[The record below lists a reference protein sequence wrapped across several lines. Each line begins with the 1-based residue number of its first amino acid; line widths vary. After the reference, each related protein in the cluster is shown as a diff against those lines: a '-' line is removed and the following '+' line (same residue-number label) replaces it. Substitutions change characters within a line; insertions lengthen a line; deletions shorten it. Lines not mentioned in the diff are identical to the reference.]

1 MLRDQNL
8 IPLSRQHQH
17 ALALCVRID
26 RASRLDEADLLA
38 WQTEIGRH
46 FENEIKFHFAAE
58 ERVLFPAARKH
69 QELTALVDELL
80 SDHEAL
86 RQSFAL
92 AEAGKMSASD
102 LSAFAQRMS
111 THIRKEERQLFER
124 VQDLMNP
131 EEIAVVGHDLEEALK
146 DAAAACILPNEATRV
161 RPAG

>member
-1 MLRDQNL
+1 MLRNQSL

-26 RASRLDEADLLA
+26 RASPLDEADLPA
-38 WQTEIGRH
+38 WQTEITQH

-69 QELTALVDELL
+69 PELIPLVDELL
-80 SDHEAL
+80 SDHEVL
-86 RQSFAL
+86 RQSFVL
-92 AEAGKMSASD
+92 AEARTMSAAD

-111 THIRKEERQLFER
+111 AHIRKEERQLFER
-124 VQDLMNP
+124 VQKLMNP
-131 EEIAVVGHDLEEALK
+131 EEIAVVGHDLEEALNE
-146 DAAAACILPNEATRV
+146 AATACILPNEATRV